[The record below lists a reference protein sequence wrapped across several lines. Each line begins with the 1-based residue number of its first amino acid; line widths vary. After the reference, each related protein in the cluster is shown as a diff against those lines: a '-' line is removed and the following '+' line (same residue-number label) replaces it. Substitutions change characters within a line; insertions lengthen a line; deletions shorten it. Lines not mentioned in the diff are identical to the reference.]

1 MCYCLHNNLFYYH
14 QQWIGFLINSRRQS
28 WNRGGGSVLCWI
40 YMLVV
45 LSFLSSKLSFQR
57 SINLLKA
64 QDYVHSKRFMS
75 EPFKSQTFKIEAV
88 LAESYQEAGGSFKS
102 QTFHIGRT
110 NHKTTFCFLNR
121 LWLNRTGR
129 YIIIQIH
136 ISLKFCNLE
145 KLFYLI
151 WTFT

>member
-1 MCYCLHNNLFYYH
+1 
-14 QQWIGFLINSRRQS
+14 
-28 WNRGGGSVLCWI
+28 
-40 YMLVV
+40 
-45 LSFLSSKLSFQR
+45 
-57 SINLLKA
+57 
-64 QDYVHSKRFMS
+64 MS

-88 LAESYQEAGGSFKS
+88 LAESYQEVGGSFKS

-145 KLFYLI
+145 KLFLFDLNIYI
-151 WTFT
+151 II